1 MTESSSA
8 GGVPFDPQ
16 AVLAG
21 RPPGRTPVAY
31 IVGVTITTACAIVVL
46 GVDVA
51 QSFAVGAGAAPFAI
65 ALPLAL
71 LPVPLLIALVLWMD
85 RLEPEP
91 YSALAFAFGWG
102 AGIAA
107 LAALIVNT
115 ANLEYVTMPALGAT
129 TGEYVA
135 ATFGAPIV
143 EETLKGLVIIG
154 LLWRRRAE
162 LDGPT
167 DGVIYATMVG
177 LGFAMIENVGYYI
190 NALVSPERGG
200 IELLGYT
207 FVLRGLLSPLL
218 HPIFT
223 SMTGLGVAYAASRR
237 RGGYWA
243 VALGLLAAMVLH
255 GTWNGLSLFGA
266 AGLAAGYLIMGAVLV
281 GLIGVLVTEED
292 IAMLSSLRARSTAR
306 RWARAVG
313 GHPASAAM
321 SDFQLAATELALAR
335 AKADRGVLDFNA
347 FAEREHSLLG
357 LMAVARHAFTSR
369 VPGGSE
375 LTPAPWATSGSVF
388 THGVRPWL
396 PGKPRP
402 EADAG
407 CRHLLGGVGVRRRQV
422 AYLLPG
428 DAEPDAVV
436 ERGHSAERDGDFPAA
451 KQVPFADQH
460 VSHPAADRVDAEPA
474 NLPDVAVGG
483 VHPPATVLL
492 HLARRDD
499 IDGLPFRDPGNRAA
513 LRDRPAGAAPPRR
526 QQLNRGLIGKRELG
540 QGLLRGLKVPELRLG
555 AAERSPVPRHRGQVK
570 RHQPGQPTPA
580 HRLDHQMSNGA
591 VGGLEYHGLHLA
603 TVPVAADSLAAEDK
617 RYHHS
622 SALPRPGRV
631 HPAPGTRARPITAGR
646 DRDRGATTFTP
657 PRGPDRGTVEFPP

>member
-31 IVGVTITTACAIVVL
+31 IVGIAVTTACAIVAL
-46 GVDVA
+46 GIDVA

-65 ALPLAL
+65 SLPLAL
-71 LPVPLLIALVLWMD
+71 LPVPLLVALVLWMD

-91 YSALAFAFGWG
+91 RSALAFAFGWG

-107 LAALIVNT
+107 LTALIINT
-115 ANLEYVTMPALGAT
+115 ADLEYVTMPALGAT

-143 EETLKGLVIIG
+143 EETLKGLVLIG
-154 LLWRRRAE
+154 LLWRRRTE

-207 FVLRGLLSPLL
+207 FVLRGLVSPLL

-243 VALGLLAAMVLH
+243 VALGLLAAMILH

-266 AGLAAGYLIMGAVLV
+266 AGLAAGYLIMGAVLT
-281 GLIGVLVTEED
+281 GLIGVLVADRRRVVRLIRRYLPGYERTGLVTEED
-292 IAMLSSLRARSTAR
+292 IAMLSSLRVRSTAR

-375 LTPAPWATSGSVF
+375 LTPAPWATSASVF
-388 THGVRPWL
+388 THGHASRWPL
-396 PGKPRP
+396 
-402 EADAG
+402 
-407 CRHLLGGVGVRRRQV
+407 
-422 AYLLPG
+422 
-428 DAEPDAVV
+428 
-436 ERGHSAERDGDFPAA
+436 
-451 KQVPFADQH
+451 
-460 VSHPAADRVDAEPA
+460 
-474 NLPDVAVGG
+474 
-483 VHPPATVLL
+483 
-492 HLARRDD
+492 
-499 IDGLPFRDPGNRAA
+499 
-513 LRDRPAGAAPPRR
+513 
-526 QQLNRGLIGKRELG
+526 
-540 QGLLRGLKVPELRLG
+540 
-555 AAERSPVPRHRGQVK
+555 
-570 RHQPGQPTPA
+570 
-580 HRLDHQMSNGA
+580 
-591 VGGLEYHGLHLA
+591 
-603 TVPVAADSLAAEDK
+603 
-617 RYHHS
+617 
-622 SALPRPGRV
+622 
-631 HPAPGTRARPITAGR
+631 
-646 DRDRGATTFTP
+646 
-657 PRGPDRGTVEFPP
+657 